1 MAAIFK
7 IPQFSRQPQSEYISR
22 NYSMR
27 RKKLCLIHEII
38 SKTHWA
44 ASMWSYPYM
53 FLYKALVFQAKF
65 LDSSLSSS
73 GYISETNDLRATK
86 ICQGMEHDMSN
97 WDVDV
102 ESQRSK
108 TKVMESAYMT
118 DFWMAVSPSIF
129 KLESQNKNRN
139 ACQTMNDTLNLTVVV
154 LIVLVQK

>member
-7 IPQFSRQPQSEYISR
+7 IPQFSGQPQSEYISR

-27 RKKLCLIHEII
+27 RKKWCLIHEII

-73 GYISETNDLRATK
+73 GYISETNDLRGTK
-86 ICQGMEHDMSN
+86 IWQGMEHDMST
-97 WDVDV
+97 WGVDV
-102 ESQRSK
+102 ESQR
-108 TKVMESAYMT
+108 
-118 DFWMAVSPSIF
+118 
-129 KLESQNKNRN
+129 
-139 ACQTMNDTLNLTVVV
+139 
-154 LIVLVQK
+154 

>member
-1 MAAIFK
+1 
-7 IPQFSRQPQSEYISR
+7 
-22 NYSMR
+22 
-27 RKKLCLIHEII
+27 
-38 SKTHWA
+38 
-44 ASMWSYPYM
+44 MWSYPYM

-65 LDSSLSSS
+65 LDNSLCSS

-86 ICQGMEHDMSN
+86 ICQGMEHDMST

-139 ACQTMNDTLNLTVVV
+139 ACQTMNDTVNLTVVV